1 MVEMLGH
8 RRLLRNGFVL
18 VQSRGSSE
26 EQVRERIFDGL
37 ARLRLPD
44 GRKMPVDLAKASF
57 RVNGNSGIQHVHR
70 AAGKRGRRTK
80 RGRGGDEQGD
90 RKESAT

>member
-1 MVEMLGH
+1 M
-8 RRLLRNGFVL
+8 L

-26 EQVRERIFDGL
+26 EQVRERIFDGP

-44 GRKMPVDLAKASF
+44 GRRMPVDLGEASF
-57 RVNGNSGIQHVHR
+57 RMNGNSGIPHVHR

-80 RGRGGDEQGD
+80 RGRDGDEQGD